1 MKTIVLSN
9 LKQVFQTIMTL
20 CNILQLR
27 ATAYTDKM
35 AMYIDVFDENKVIFL
50 NKKYS
55 EVFYHDYTNDIHVQY
70 EINNSDKLFVEYYN
84 RYENSNDIISKLNEV
99 IENLKKE
106 NTDLNEEIETVSN
119 ESIREIDYLNGRIDT
134 LKKEYNAIISENYD
148 LLISDNFDLTDKI
161 QSLEYDNKLYSNQL
175 EIVNSKLAYYENE
188 YKDVVAEKIKQ
199 QEDKYNHLLE
209 VAKKERQQMK
219 NDIASYQYQ
228 IESLERQNNY
238 LHKKIRKMI
247 NK

>member
-70 EINNSDKLFVEYYN
+70 EINNSEKLFVEYYN

-99 IENLKKE
+99 IEKLEKE

-134 LKKEYNAIISENYD
+134 LKKEYNALVSENYE
-148 LLISDNFDLTDKI
+148 LSEKN
-161 QSLEYDNKLYSNQL
+161 QSLQYDNDLYSNQL
-175 EIVNSKLAYYENE
+175 EKVNSKLAYYETE
-188 YKDVVAEKIKQ
+188 YQDIISEKMNQYEKQ
-199 QEDKYNHLLE
+199 YNRLLE
-209 VAKKERQQMK
+209 IAKKERQQMK

-228 IESLERQNNY
+228 VESLEKQNNY
-238 LHKKIRKMI
+238 LHKKIRKLT

>member
-27 ATAYTDKM
+27 AIAYTDKM

-50 NKKYS
+50 NKEYS
-55 EVFYHDYTNDIHVQY
+55 EVFYHDYSHDIHIQY

-99 IENLKKE
+99 IENLRKE

-134 LKKEYNAIISENYD
+134 LKKEYNALVSENYE
-148 LLISDNFDLTDKI
+148 LSEKN
-161 QSLEYDNKLYSNQL
+161 QSLQYDNDLYSNQL
-175 EIVNSKLAYYENE
+175 EKVNSKLAYYETE
-188 YKDVVAEKIKQ
+188 YQDIISEKMNQYEKQ
-199 QEDKYNHLLE
+199 YNRLLE
-209 VAKKERQQMK
+209 IAKKERQQMK

-228 IESLERQNNY
+228 VESLEKQNNY
-238 LHKKIRKMI
+238 LHKKIRKLT